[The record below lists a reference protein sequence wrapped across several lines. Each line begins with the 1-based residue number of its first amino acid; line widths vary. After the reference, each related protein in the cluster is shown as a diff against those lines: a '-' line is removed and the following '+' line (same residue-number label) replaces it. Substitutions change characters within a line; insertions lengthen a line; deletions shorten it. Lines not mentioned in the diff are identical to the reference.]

1 METFLGMAVEQKNKS
16 IKIHLDNYIKDVL
29 TEYSAYI
36 KKSLRPKKVPISPG
50 VVFKAEDIPDS
61 PDPRK
66 QKQYRSFVA
75 KLHFAATWI
84 WFDILFVNVFSAEL
98 RFRYINQLC
107 QYLICVKVNQ
117 SGYPMLAI
125 NLFSSIRLCCD
136 LCFFNANKVEA
147 QAVR

>member
-1 METFLGMAVEQKNKS
+1 MKDEFLALYKKDFEIAGGDKMETFLGMAVEQKNKS

-36 KKSLRPKKVPISPG
+36 KKSLRPKQVPISPG

-75 KLHFAATWI
+75 KLQFAAT
-84 WFDILFVNVFSAEL
+84 
-98 RFRYINQLC
+98 
-107 QYLICVKVNQ
+107 
-117 SGYPMLAI
+117 
-125 NLFSSIRLCCD
+125 
-136 LCFFNANKVEA
+136 
-147 QAVR
+147 